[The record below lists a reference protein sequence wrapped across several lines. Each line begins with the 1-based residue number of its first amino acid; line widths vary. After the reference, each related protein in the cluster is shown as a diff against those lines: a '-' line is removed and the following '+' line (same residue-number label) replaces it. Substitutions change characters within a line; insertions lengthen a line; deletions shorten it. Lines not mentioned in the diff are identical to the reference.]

1 VGTKKT
7 IQAWNQDAT
16 RVLERTLV
24 LAQAVPSLSRRRP
37 VARIGVVRQV
47 GPKGVRH
54 KQWTAA
60 VYVTSSAPAMARLNR
75 RYRRKNSPTDVLSFE
90 APAPFQRHGHLGEL
104 IICLP
109 VLKRQ
114 ARELGHSPERELE
127 VLIVHGVLHLL
138 GMEHESVDARPM
150 ARWESRLLAGLSPG
164 RSLGLIKRA
173 RSGNSSL

>member
-1 VGTKKT
+1 VGTEKT
-7 IQAWNQDAT
+7 IQAWNKDAT
-16 RVLERTLV
+16 RVLERTLL
-24 LAQAVPSLSRRRP
+24 LAQAIPSLSRRRP
-37 VARIGVVRQV
+37 VAKTGVVRQA
-47 GPKGVRH
+47 GK
-54 KQWTAA
+54 WSAA

-90 APAPFQRHGHLGEL
+90 APEPFQRHGHLGEL
-104 IICLP
+104 VICLP

>member
-1 VGTKKT
+1 MGTEKT
-7 IQAWNQDAT
+7 IQAWNKDAT
-16 RVLERTLV
+16 RVLERTLL
-24 LAQAVPSLSRRRP
+24 LAQAIPSLSRRRP
-37 VARIGVVRQV
+37 VAKTGVVRQA
-47 GPKGVRH
+47 GK
-54 KQWTAA
+54 WSAA

-90 APAPFQRHGHLGEL
+90 APEPFQRHGHLGEL
-104 IICLP
+104 VICLP